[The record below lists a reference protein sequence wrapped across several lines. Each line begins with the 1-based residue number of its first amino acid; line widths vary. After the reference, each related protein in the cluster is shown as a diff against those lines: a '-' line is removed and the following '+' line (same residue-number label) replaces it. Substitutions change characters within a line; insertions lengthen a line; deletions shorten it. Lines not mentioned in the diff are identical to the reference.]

1 MAYIGSNVNTAQTF
15 VQSIDYFNG
24 DGITIAFT
32 LSRPV
37 ATTTQIQV
45 VVNNVVQ
52 NPSSAYT
59 VLNNTITFTSAPSQ
73 GSNNIYVYYPSQV
86 VVDGGSGSGSNSV
99 APGTGGGTDRVFI
112 QNSQVVNTSY
122 TVPAGLNAMSAGP
135 IEIAA
140 NATVTI
146 TDGSYWTIV

>member
-1 MAYIGSNVNTAQTF
+1 MAYIGSVTGNEQQFAQA
-15 VQSIDYFNG
+15 VDYFNG
-24 DGITIAFT
+24 DGATVAFT

-37 ATTTQIQV
+37 ATTTQVQV
-45 VVNNVVQ
+45 VVNNVIQ

-59 VLNNTITFTSAPSQ
+59 VLNNVITFTSAPSQ

-86 VVDGGSGSGSNSV
+86 VFGGDSSGDSV
-99 APGTGGGTDRVFI
+99 TPGTGGGSDRVFI